1 METQNNEAIFGP
13 IPKRFGDHC
22 SVFEVLSNNILL
34 LTAATEYECVNETLL
49 LSAKHF
55 YTVHL

>member
-13 IPKRFGDHC
+13 IHKRFGDHC

-34 LTAATEYECVNETLL
+34 LTAAIEYECVNETLL